1 MSSLLTISGT
11 QVSES
16 EYRKITGKEK
26 KGELGRPVNPS
37 IGPSI
42 PTAII
47 NRNLGVYDVK
57 EIQMEYPSP
66 FVVGNLLLSS
76 TLPPES
82 MDMQSDQE
90 ADDNEYQGDE
100 MEEFEEDESSGQGS
114 SSVPEYKSNSVNM
127 TNSGV
132 EAGEDSSLNGNEI

>member
-26 KGELGRPVNPS
+26 KTEVGRPVNPS

-47 NRNLGVYDVK
+47 NRNLGAYDVK

-66 FVVGNLLLSS
+66 FVAGNLLLSS

-132 EAGEDSSLNGNEI
+132 AAGEDSSVNGNEI